1 MAEQT
6 GKSDTG
12 SGRIIIYDN
21 DSNVRK
27 ILKAEQWCKQLLGVT
42 EVDYTWCIRLGDTYA
57 DVREYDA
64 ASEQYKKAAEILQAQ
79 DPIDKEQLRDVFK
92 TLAEFATDP
101 DYALEYL
108 KEAARLDAEDVEIPC
123 AMLRQCITSKNEDE
137 ARSMIQKA
145 LTERESQARNPPC

>member
-1 MAEQT
+1 MQGAEPQQEDRTTVAEQT

-42 EVDYTWCIRLGDTYA
+42 ELDYTWCIRLGDTYA

-64 ASEQYKKAAEILQAQ
+64 ASEQYKKVR
-79 DPIDKEQLRDVFK
+79 KF
-92 TLAEFATDP
+92 LAPRRINCVLIGTTGCRNSPGSRPHRQGA
-101 DYALEYL
+101 
-108 KEAARLDAEDVEIPC
+108 AARRV
-123 AMLRQCITSKNEDE
+123 Q
-137 ARSMIQKA
+137 
-145 LTERESQARNPPC
+145 NPR

>member
-27 ILKAEQWCKQLLGVT
+27 ILKAEQWCKQ
-42 EVDYTWCIRLGDTYA
+42 A

-64 ASEQYKKAAEILQAQ
+64 ASEQYKKVRKFLAPRRINCVLTWDDRLPKFSRLKTPSTRSSCETCSKPSLNLQPT
-79 DPIDKEQLRDVFK
+79 PIM
-92 TLAEFATDP
+92 P
-101 DYALEYL
+101 WN
-108 KEAARLDAEDVEIPC
+108 I
-123 AMLRQCITSKNEDE
+123 
-137 ARSMIQKA
+137 
-145 LTERESQARNPPC
+145 